1 MKLSIKTRHIIL
13 NTILVVCTLYI
24 VIVPV
29 MNVTSLSP
37 WPRILKAVPAI
48 CFIVFVW
55 HVKRGKIDDND

>member
-24 VIVPV
+24 IIVPV
-29 MNVTSLSP
+29 MNVTNLSS
-37 WPRILKAVPAI
+37 WARVLKAVPAI

-55 HVKRGKIDDND
+55 YVKRSKIDDND